1 MTEDSVIMV
10 ARGYELDSYQHVNN
24 AVYLNYF
31 EHARWEFF
39 RKSDLVNDLKSKNLL
54 PVVTEVHIRYQRAI
68 HLFQE
73 IEIRSRC
80 FIRKP
85 YLVFQQRMVNNT
97 TGLSAARATTK
108 LLFLDSSGLPADI
121 PDLVI
126 KAFGLEI
133 LSGDE

>member
-1 MTEDSVIMV
+1 MMEDSVVVV

-31 EHARWEFF
+31 EHARWEYF
-39 RKSDLVNDLKSKNLL
+39 RKFDLLNELKRENLL
-54 PVVTEVHIRYQRAI
+54 PVVTDVHIRYQREI
-68 HLFQE
+68 RLFQE

-85 YLVFQQRMVNNT
+85 YLVFQQRMINIS
-97 TGLSAARATTK
+97 TGLSASRATTK
-108 LLFLDSSGLPADI
+108 LLFLDRSGLPSDI
-121 PDLVI
+121 PDQVLQAI
-126 KAFGLEI
+126 DPEK